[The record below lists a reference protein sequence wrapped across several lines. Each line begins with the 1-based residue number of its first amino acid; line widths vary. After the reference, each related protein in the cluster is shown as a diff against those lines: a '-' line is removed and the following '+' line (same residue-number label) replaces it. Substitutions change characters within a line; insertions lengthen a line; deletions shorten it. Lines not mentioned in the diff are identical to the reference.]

1 MEFILW
7 ASFGFPVYTSHV
19 LSGALTLFD
28 IYTTLLIKKKKK
40 RCYEGYFMSF
50 MLVAN
55 LKNASMLL
63 SLLSF
68 QRNCQSSS
76 HYIERVVEKI
86 ISKPQYAW
94 IVGSY

>member
-1 MEFILW
+1 
-7 ASFGFPVYTSHV
+7 
-19 LSGALTLFD
+19 
-28 IYTTLLIKKKKK
+28 
-40 RCYEGYFMSF
+40 MSF

-76 HYIERVVEKI
+76 HYIEKGCREDHLEAPICLDSRIILGELGVLCKLDNEKA
-86 ISKPQYAW
+86 SDH
-94 IVGSY
+94 VS